1 MLSDSRRW
9 YIGSLSFL
17 GKGGGRMKPAP
28 YRNFIL
34 LVAVALIATAGCATR
49 RYVGP
54 TTGRS
59 ADMQKATSMALDKAV
74 QSASFAKYSGK
85 RCTLEV
91 VSLAE
96 NFGGESPENAAIRG
110 ALVEKLVRDG
120 VIVEPGDGQSDL
132 RLSVRA
138 RVVGVNVV
146 RRDFPP
152 VFYRETTTAVV
163 DLHMTLFSRGD
174 WKILEQRDAR
184 ERLHLAQMYWLYI
197 IGPYESLEWE

>member
-1 MLSDSRRW
+1 MPRPQFRHF
-9 YIGSLSFL
+9 IVFL
-17 GKGGGRMKPAP
+17 
-28 YRNFIL
+28 
-34 LVAVALIATAGCATR
+34 AVALLATTGCATR

-59 ADMQKATSMALDKAV
+59 ADMQKAASAALDKAI
-74 QSASFAKYSGK
+74 QSSSFASYAGK

-96 NFGGESPENAAIRG
+96 NFGGESPENAVLRG
-110 ALVEKLVRDG
+110 AFAERLARDG
-120 VIVEPGDGQSDL
+120 VIVAPDSGPADL

-163 DLHMTLFSRGD
+163 DLHVTVYSRAD
-174 WKILEQRDAR
+174 WKILEQRDLR
-184 ERLHLAQMYWLYI
+184 ERLHLAQMYWIYF
-197 IGPYESLEWE
+197 IGPFESVNWK

>member
-1 MLSDSRRW
+1 MRP
-9 YIGSLSFL
+9 
-17 GKGGGRMKPAP
+17 KAP
-28 YRNFIL
+28 GRNFL
-34 LVAVALIATAGCATR
+34 LFLAVALLATTGCATR

-59 ADMQKATSMALDKAV
+59 ADMQRATSTALDRAV
-74 QSASFAKYSGK
+74 QSASFTQYAGK

-110 ALVEKLVRDG
+110 AIAEKLARDG
-120 VIVEPGDGQSDL
+120 VIVASEPGQADL

-152 VFYRETTTAVV
+152 MFYRETTTAVV
-163 DLHMTLFSRGD
+163 DLHMTFYSRGD

-184 ERLHLAQMYWLYI
+184 ERLHLAQMYWLYF
-197 IGPYESLEWE
+197 IGPYESLKWE

>member
-1 MLSDSRRW
+1 MS
-9 YIGSLSFL
+9 
-17 GKGGGRMKPAP
+17 
-28 YRNFIL
+28 FIL
-34 LVAVALIATAGCATR
+34 FLALALFVTAGCATR

-59 ADMQKATSMALDKAV
+59 ADMQKATSAALDKAV
-74 QSASFAKYSGK
+74 ESISFAQYAGK

-96 NFGGESPENAAIRG
+96 NFGGESPENAVLRG
-110 ALVEKLVRDG
+110 TLAERLVRDG
-120 VIVEPGDGQSDL
+120 VILSPDEEPSDL
-132 RLSVRA
+132 HLAVRG

-163 DLHMTLFSRGD
+163 DLRMTLYSRGD
-174 WKILEQRDAR
+174 WKILEQRDVR

-197 IGPYESLEWE
+197 IGPYESLKWE